1 MSSITALNGA
11 FHNGMIEIKDAGL
24 IGMISLRGDLKSEVV
39 AKALNFVLGVTVPDQ
54 RKITSTPKGSV
65 AWMSPDELLI
75 IIEYKNVSKVISSL
89 NNILSG
95 SHSLVVD
102 VSDARAVF
110 ALTGN
115 AIRDVLSKG
124 TPADLSKDVLPIGE
138 VRRSRIAQLAVA
150 FWFTDEIS
158 CQLICFRSVGAY
170 IMEWLKNASENG
182 SEVNFH

>member
-1 MSSITALNGA
+1 
-11 FHNGMIEIKDAGL
+11 
-24 IGMISLRGDLKSEVV
+24 
-39 AKALNFVLGVTVPDQ
+39 
-54 RKITSTPKGSV
+54 
-65 AWMSPDELLI
+65 MSPDELLI
-75 IIEYKNVSKVISSL
+75 IIEYKDVSKVISSL

-158 CQLICFRSVGAY
+158 CQLICFRSVGGY